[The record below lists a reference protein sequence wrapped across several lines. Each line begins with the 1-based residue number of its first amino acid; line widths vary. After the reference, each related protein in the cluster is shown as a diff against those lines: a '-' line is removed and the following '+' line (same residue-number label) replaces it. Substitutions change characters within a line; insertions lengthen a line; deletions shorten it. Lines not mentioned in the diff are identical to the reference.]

1 MILYAI
7 PVSTYSAKVRIAL
20 GIKNIVVR
28 QVTDESRRA
37 TMQWMGAG

>member
-7 PVSTYSAKVRIAL
+7 PVSTYGAHP
-20 GIKNIVVR
+20 VVR

-37 TMQWMGAG
+37 TLAWMGTD

>member
-20 GIKNIVVR
+20 GIKGIAYDMVPPPGGYSSP
-28 QVTDESRRA
+28 EYK
-37 TMQWMGAG
+37 AG